1 MVYQTSLMK
10 WGSRTRFTLIAIT
23 LTGVVFVAAAYRH
36 AHSPRRVSSSLPT
49 NSSPLN
55 DPQALLARADRL
67 LWIFNSSKAAPLYER
82 AENLCISQGDASG
95 ALHARIGLIRARAE
109 TSSFPEISR
118 YLAAQ
123 LRTPLVERDQH
134 LRLWCLA
141 AKGNTDIEV
150 DIAAAKQDWEEAR
163 KLAKSL
169 SEDALANR
177 ASGELGLIAFLQGDS
192 KRAAVLVGGAL
203 LGAMRRGDIG
213 GQIRYLELLGN
224 AFNELKRQPEAI
236 GFYNRAIKIARETP
250 DAGFP
255 FMAYEG
261 KGQALIV
268 LRREQE
274 ARAVL
279 DEALKEALR
288 EQKRGHETQILILLG
303 ELALQSHNTA
313 QAVEY
318 LEQAGKVASDLGFYR
333 MVAYAMS
340 DLARAYRDQ
349 GELAKAEDRLGR
361 GLQASRKVGD
371 RYYVPRDLK
380 DLADMK
386 AEAGETDA
394 AHALYRQAEDVIDAM
409 LLHVPGPYTE
419 SSLLSAMSDI
429 YLSDFKLQV
438 AGGDLGG
445 AFGVIERARGRAAV
459 DVLRNRSSRDTEP
472 PTNRTIEA
480 QIASIQTRLML
491 SDDPDERSRLLDS
504 LLEAEERLCYARDS
518 LILTSRRIP
527 THPTPLPIVQ
537 ASLTDG
543 ESILEYV
550 LAEPTSFC
558 LVVSRKHASIV
569 TLQDGRKRIEDL
581 VATYLAKVQAKKEAS
596 NEARALYA
604 ALIDRVV
611 EASPGARLVF
621 VPDGG
626 LHTLPFEALQD
637 GAGNYLIRT
646 HIVSYVP
653 SASTLYLLRTSW
665 SSQQPELAFLGV
677 ADVPYEG
684 GPKLLAANTAGARI
698 LRSVTR
704 GIYDLRPSRLVDLP
718 KSRQEIIDVTREL
731 GPKESV
737 LLLGPDATE
746 SAFKAQPLST
756 FKIIHLAVHAV
767 ATPDFPDRAALILG
781 RDTRSEDDGLLQ
793 AREIAQLPLNAELVT
808 LSACDTAEGKLQG
821 EEGTAS
827 LVRAFLVA
835 GAKSVVAALWS
846 VDDLSTVALMKQ
858 FYAHLARKE
867 DEASALRN
875 AKLDLLNQ
883 LGDRSPFYWADF
895 TLTGDGAKPVT
906 SSK

>member
-1 MVYQTSLMK
+1 MGWRSQKRY
-10 WGSRTRFTLIAIT
+10 TLTVIT
-23 LTGVVFVAAAYRH
+23 LAGVAIVVVAYRR
-36 AHSPRRVSSSLPT
+36 AHSLRAPSSLPT
-49 NSSPLN
+49 TSSASSN
-55 DPQALLARADRL
+55 DPHVLLAQADRL
-67 LWIFNSSKAAPLYER
+67 FWVFNSFKAAPLYER
-82 AENLCISQGDASG
+82 AEKLFIAQGDAAG

-109 TSSFPEISR
+109 TSSFPEISG

-123 LRTPLVERDQH
+123 LRTPLVQH
-134 LRLWCLA
+134 DPRLRLWCLA

-169 SEDALANR
+169 SQDALANR

-236 GFYNRAIKIARETP
+236 GFYNRAIKIASETP

-261 KGQALIV
+261 KGQALIA
-268 LRREQE
+268 LNRELE

-340 DLARAYRDQ
+340 DLAHAYRDQ
-349 GELAKAEDRLGR
+349 GELTKAEDRLAR

-371 RYYVPRDLK
+371 TYYVPRDLK

-386 AEAGETDA
+386 AKAGKTDA
-394 AHALYRQAEDVIDAM
+394 AHALYQQAEDVIDAM
-409 LLHVPGPYTE
+409 LLHVPGLYTE

-429 YLSDFKLQV
+429 YLGDFKLEV
-438 AGGDLGG
+438 ARGDLSG
-445 AFGVIERARGRAAV
+445 AFAVIERARGRTAV
-459 DVLRNRSSRDTEP
+459 DVLRNRSPLDPEP

-491 SDDPDERSRLLDS
+491 SDDPDERSKLLDS

-518 LILTSRRIP
+518 LIQTSRRIP
-527 THPTPLPIVQ
+527 THPIPLPVVQ
-537 ASLTDG
+537 ANLADG
-543 ESILEYV
+543 EAILEYV
-550 LAEPTSFC
+550 LAEPASFC
-558 LVVSRKHASIV
+558 FVISRKQPSIV
-569 TLQDGRKRIEDL
+569 VLQGGRKQIEDL
-581 VATYLAKVQAKKEAS
+581 VATYLAKVQAKKDAS
-596 NEARALYA
+596 NEAKALYA
-604 ALIDRVV
+604 VLIGRALD
-611 EASPGARLVF
+611 ASPGTRLIL
-621 VPDGG
+621 VPDGR

-637 GAGNYLIRT
+637 GTGNYLIRT
-646 HIVSYVP
+646 HIISYAP
-653 SASTLYLLRTSW
+653 SASTLYLLRASG

-684 GPKLLAANTAGARI
+684 APNLLAGNTAGARI
-698 LRSVTR
+698 LRAVTR
-704 GIYDLRPSRLVDLP
+704 GIYDLRPGRLVDLP
-718 KSRQEIIDVTREL
+718 NSRQEVLDVTREL
-731 GPKESV
+731 GPRESV

-746 SAFKAQPLST
+746 SAFKAQPLGT

-767 ATPDFPDRAALILG
+767 ATPDFPDRATLILG
-781 RDTRSEDDGLLQ
+781 RDARSEDDGLLQ
-793 AREIAQLPLNAELVT
+793 AREIARLPLNADLVT
-808 LSACDTAEGKLQG
+808 LSACDTAKGKLQG
-821 EEGTAS
+821 EEGTAG
-827 LVRAFLVA
+827 LVQAFLVA
-835 GAKSVVAALWS
+835 GVKSVVAALWS
-846 VDDLSTVALMKQ
+846 VDDLSTGTLMKH

-875 AKLDLLNQ
+875 AKLDLLNE
-883 LGDRSPFYWADF
+883 LGDRSPFYWAGF
-895 TLTGDGAKPVT
+895 TLTGDGAKPIT